1 MKDGLEEKKLQM
13 HRTKFVKEKVEKQKQ
28 EKEEK
33 IARQKSEQE
42 EKQKREIEQKQR
54 QEKEKDALA
63 RIENAKKLRINMK
76 KTTGR

>member
-13 HRTKFVKEKVEKQKQ
+13 RRTKFVKEKVEKQKQ

-42 EKQKREIEQKQR
+42 EKQKRDLEQKQR
-54 QEKEKDALA
+54 QEKEKDALT